1 MSLLEYCVNKSDN
14 VRSNGVVNDSKA
26 ERLQLWEEQKKQAYD
41 LAFNKIIENYE
52 EKLKNAAESGYKK
65 AEIYKYKTTDDIK
78 FNGIYVSDCLRKGD
92 VMNRLKKH
100 FDGFNVKLN
109 RVTKNKDVVT
119 VSWYP
124 NRKSRTERIKTNAG
138 TNAETAE

>member
-14 VRSNGVVNDSKA
+14 VRTTGVVSDSKA
-26 ERLQLWEEQKKQAYD
+26 ERLQQWEEQKKQAYD

-52 EKLKNAAESGYKK
+52 DKLKNAAESGYKK

-92 VMNRLKKH
+92 VMDRLKKH

-124 NRKSRTERIKTNAG
+124 NRKNRPQRVKTNAG
-138 TNAETAE
+138 TNVETVQ

>member
-14 VRSNGVVNDSKA
+14 VRSTGVVSDSKV
-26 ERLQLWEEQKKQAYD
+26 ERLQQWEEQKTQAYD
-41 LAFNKIIENYE
+41 EAFSTIIDNYE
-52 EKLKNAAESGYKK
+52 DKLKVAADSGYKK
-65 AEIYKYKTTDDIK
+65 AEIYKYKTTDNVK
-78 FNGIYVSDCLRKGD
+78 FNGIFVSDCLRKGD
-92 VMNRLKKH
+92 VMDRLKKH

-124 NRKSRTERIKTNAG
+124 MRKNRTQRVRTNAG
-138 TNAETAE
+138 SNLDTE